1 MRGFYWQN
9 IRNGKTEYISG
20 NYVNRRYTMKEGNII
35 LNDIEYT
42 PVIKNGNAQRA
53 IVVVDR
59 GWIFAGDVE
68 EENGRIRL
76 TRAVWVFRWTEIGFA
91 GVIENPEKAD
101 IRPIADVDI
110 PVRAEIYRIPV
121 EEDWGL

>member
-1 MRGFYWQN
+1 
-9 IRNGKTEYISG
+9 
-20 NYVNRRYTMKEGNII
+20 MKEGNII
-35 LNDIEYT
+35 LNDVEYT
-42 PVIKNGNAQRA
+42 PVIKNSNAQRA

-91 GVIENPEKAD
+91 GVIESPEKAD

>member
-1 MRGFYWQN
+1 
-9 IRNGKTEYISG
+9 
-20 NYVNRRYTMKEGNII
+20 MKEGNII

-42 PVIKNGNAQRA
+42 PVIKSDDAQRA

-68 EENGRIRL
+68 DENGRIRL

-91 GVIENPEKAD
+91 GVIEHPEKAD

>member
-1 MRGFYWQN
+1 
-9 IRNGKTEYISG
+9 
-20 NYVNRRYTMKEGNII
+20 MKDGNII

-42 PVIKNGNAQRA
+42 PVIKSGDVQRA

-110 PVRAEIYRIPV
+110 PVRAEIYRVPV